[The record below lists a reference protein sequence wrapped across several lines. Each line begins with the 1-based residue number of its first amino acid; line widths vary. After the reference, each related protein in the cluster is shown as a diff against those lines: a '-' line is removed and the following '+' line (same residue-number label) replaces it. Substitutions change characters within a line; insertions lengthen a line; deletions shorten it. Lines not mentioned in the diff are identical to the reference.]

1 MPPTLRRLVSIAAL
15 AALVALAG
23 CKYKGGDDEPSQSD
37 ESERAA
43 GTESDKTAEE
53 NAEEE
58 SGGDESGGEEADED
72 EQPKS
77 ADELDEGTQKQKDM
91 LARAKR
97 AFLTN
102 EIETAERQFEELVET
117 GPVSGAQVSGVIALA
132 QIYIESDRPGEA
144 LKLYDDLSDKA
155 AGLPEVKL
163 VIARSLG
170 EKGNFEEAIEVY
182 GELLERQPDFIFA
195 LVEMGNAYAEL
206 GEEKKAAGALYRY
219 ERRLG
224 ELADALSSEETDK
237 EGQLYLLD
245 VFSLLNDERVGRAV
259 GRVLDDESAE
269 VRATAAR
276 VLGQTGSVDK
286 REALEKMAEEDDDA
300 QVREAAEE
308 ALEQLDEYEEATD
321 PSGLSP
327 EEVTRDHDLSDQI
340 EEAEEAE
347 REE

>member
-1 MPPTLRRLVSIAAL
+1 MPTTLRRLVSLAAL
-15 AALVALAG
+15 VALVALAG
-23 CKYKGGDDEPSQSD
+23 CKYTG
-37 ESERAA
+37 
-43 GTESDKTAEE
+43 
-53 NAEEE
+53 
-58 SGGDESGGEEADED
+58 GGDESSRADESDEAAAEEDDESTDESADDEEGGEGADGEEADRD
-72 EQPKS
+72 DQPKS

-91 LARAKR
+91 LARGKR

-102 EIETAERQFEELVET
+102 ETETAERQFEELVET

-132 QIYIESDRPGEA
+132 QLYIESDRPEEA
-144 LKLYDDLSDKA
+144 VKLYDDLSEEA
-155 AGLPEVKL
+155 AALPEVKL

-170 EKGNFEEAIEVY
+170 EQGDFEEAIEVY
-182 GELLERQPDFIFA
+182 RELLEKQPDFIFA

-206 GEEKKAAGALYRY
+206 GDEEKAAAALYRY
-219 ERRLG
+219 EIRLG
-224 ELADALSSEETDK
+224 ELADALGSEETGK

-259 GRVLDDESAE
+259 GRVLDDDSAE

-286 REALEKMAEEDDDA
+286 REALEKMAEEDKDA

-327 EEVTRDHDLSDQI
+327 EDVTREHDLSDEI
-340 EEAEEAE
+340 EEAERDE
-347 REE
+347 